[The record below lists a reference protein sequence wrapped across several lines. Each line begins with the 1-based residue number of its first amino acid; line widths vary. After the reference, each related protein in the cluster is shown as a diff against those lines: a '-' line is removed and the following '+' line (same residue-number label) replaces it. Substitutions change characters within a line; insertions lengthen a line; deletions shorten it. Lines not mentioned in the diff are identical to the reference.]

1 MRRADRLFQIIQ
13 ILRRQRAPIT
23 ADALATELETSKR
36 TVYRD
41 VADLMA
47 QRVPIRGEAGTG
59 YVLDRGYD
67 MPPLMLTPDEIEVA
81 VLGAEWVSSR
91 GDSALRRAA
100 QDLIAKISATV
111 PERLRP
117 LVLNPAISTPPAL
130 QVLPDTLDMVA
141 VRQAIRAGTKIRL
154 RYRDESERESERVVW
169 PVIVGYFDT
178 TRILAAFCELRQ
190 DFRHFRADRVVSAS
204 FLDETYDD
212 KPSTLRA
219 RWRKTRPPRR

>member
-1 MRRADRLFQIIQ
+1 VRRADRLFQIIQ

-23 ADALATELETSKR
+23 ADALAAELETSKR

-81 VLGAEWVSSR
+81 VLGAEWVSAR

-117 LVLNPAISTPPAL
+117 LVLNPAIGTPPAWE
-130 QVLPDTLDMVA
+130 VTPDTLDMVA
-141 VRQAIRAGTKIRL
+141 VREAIRAGTKMRIG
-154 RYRDESERESERVVW
+154 YRDEKERESERVVW
-169 PVIVGYFDT
+169 PVVVGYFDT
-178 TRILAAFCELRQ
+178 TRILVAFCELRQ
-190 DFRHFRADRVVSAS
+190 DFRNFRADRIVSAA
-204 FLDETYDD
+204 FLKETFGE
-212 KPSTLRA
+212 KPSALRA
-219 RWRKTRPPRR
+219 RWRKTLPARR